1 VSPSVQE
8 NTSNTQ
14 AEAELI
20 TQAQDLVQRA
30 LDAGA
35 TQAEVYARRDASTS
49 VTFEKGDLKLTQI
62 DASAALGLRVVV
74 DHKLGFASTNQIADA
89 SLTRVA
95 ADAVALARMSPAD
108 EHNVLPEPGGAHAD
122 LDLSSGGAGDLT
134 IEEAV
139 EVGRGLVAECVAIDP
154 RLSLDKADFGTGRA
168 HLAIAT
174 STGIQVARSVSGA
187 NLSVFGMAID
197 GDDVGGFD
205 YWGEHVRD
213 RSAIPAA
220 VTNTAT
226 RFGTS
231 AVGNLGA
238 GAAESYKGT
247 VLFAPDAFLDIFIGP
262 LTSGASAIAVQRG
275 RSALA
280 GKVGTAIAGKGIS
293 VLDDPSDLELAG
305 ARPFD
310 REGQPAR
317 RFALIEDGVLN
328 GYFHNAYSAHV
339 DGTTTTGH
347 AAGGA
352 RAVPGLGPH
361 AISVAAGNA
370 GTKSAMLQT
379 LGKGLLVNRFSGSVD
394 PASGD
399 FSGVAKSA
407 RWIENGQE
415 VRPVQ
420 ETLISGNLFELLKG
434 QISLG
439 STPEIVMGAARA
451 PWALVDGISVTAG

>member
-1 VSPSVQE
+1 MTQSVQ
-8 NTSNTQ
+8 SSASS
-14 AEAELI
+14 AEAELV
-20 TQAQDLVQRA
+20 TRAQDLVQRA

-35 TQAEVYARRDASTS
+35 TQAEVYARRDESTS
-49 VTFEKGDLKLTQI
+49 VTFEKGDLKLTQV
-62 DASAALGLRVVV
+62 DGSAAIGLRVVV
-74 DHKLGFASTNQIADA
+74 DHKLGFASTNQAADA
-89 SLTRVA
+89 SLDQVA
-95 ADAVALARMSPAD
+95 KDAVSLARMSPAD
-108 EHNVLPEPGGAHAD
+108 EHNVLPEPGGAPAE
-122 LDLSSGGAGDLT
+122 LDLSSGGAGDLS

-139 EVGRGLVAECVAIDP
+139 EVGRQLVAECVAIDP

-168 HLAIAT
+168 HLALAT
-174 STGIQVARSVSGA
+174 STGIEVARSVSGA

-205 YWGEHVRD
+205 YWGEHVRV
-213 RSAIPAA
+213 RSDIPAA
-220 VTNTAT
+220 VNNTAT
-226 RFGTS
+226 RFGHS

-247 VLFAPDAFLDIFIGP
+247 VLFAPDAFLDIFVGP

-280 GKVGTAIAGKGIS
+280 GKIGKQIAGADFS
-293 VLDDPSDLELAG
+293 VIDDPTDLDLAG

-317 RFALIEDGVLN
+317 RFALIDNGVLG

-361 AISVAAGNA
+361 AITVAGGDAGERD
-370 GTKSAMLQT
+370 AMLAT
-379 LGKGLLVNRFSGSVD
+379 LGRGLLVNRFSGSVD
-394 PASGD
+394 AASGD

-407 RWIENGQE
+407 RWIENGEE

-434 QISLG
+434 QIALG
-439 STPEIVMGAARA
+439 STPEIIMGAARA